1 MEEERRGR
9 KEAKARVSHNL
20 EMAGGLTPS
29 VEQASKPA
37 KLCEWRG
44 SFKIGFCRRRKTS
57 NQPSRSA
64 GMAQLYENMGI
75 RNCFPY
81 VFWGTLIWM
90 KIRKEPNYSLS
101 LSQQNSKFFLVPVL
115 TVVEDIR
122 VAPSQWAE
130 RERQHK
136 RESVLHVGNSG
147 RPRFSPQWSW
157 YGPWGYPRSLCPS
170 HRSRWSLFPLAMEA
184 DDSIRG
190 CLACCHAGR
199 GGEGVLPGIER
210 GSQSDPTLGQPTKV
224 LAKYANSSHIR

>member
-1 MEEERRGR
+1 
-9 KEAKARVSHNL
+9 
-20 EMAGGLTPS
+20 
-29 VEQASKPA
+29 
-37 KLCEWRG
+37 
-44 SFKIGFCRRRKTS
+44 
-57 NQPSRSA
+57 
-64 GMAQLYENMGI
+64 MGI
-75 RNCFPY
+75 RNCFSY
-81 VFWGTLIWM
+81 IFWGTLIWM

-199 GGEGVLPGIER
+199 EGGRGCYR
-210 GSQSDPTLGQPTKV
+210 GSKGEVTATPPLASQRKCWLSTQTLPILGRTLWYFV
-224 LAKYANSSHIR
+224 RGH